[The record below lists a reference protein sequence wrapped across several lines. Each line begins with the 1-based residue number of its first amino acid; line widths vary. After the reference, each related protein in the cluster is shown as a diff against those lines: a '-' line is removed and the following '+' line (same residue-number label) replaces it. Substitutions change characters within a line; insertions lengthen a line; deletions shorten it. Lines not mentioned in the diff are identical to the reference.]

1 MIEGVYRIVDLKNTV
16 FASENNLGSKQ
27 RSPRYQPLPRKSSGV
42 RVSGPDVRTP
52 AKRPAPPP
60 RSEGKEP
67 RGCSS
72 HPSFSGPPGGGRR
85 RRGRAGIPRQLRAEP
100 PSPDTPPHPP
110 AVAPP
115 RRAAHPRSRRL
126 PPAPECGQHRA
137 PARRCAV
144 LTYSAGPPWR
154 RRGPGGAPG
163 AAVSSEE
170 PRWAGGEGFGGGGGG
185 ETSPSG
191 AERSAARSPASSP
204 PPAAAAASPGGS
216 TAPARLPAA
225 RPAHPER
232 RAPGRAFCYYLIFYF

>member
-1 MIEGVYRIVDLKNTV
+1 M
-16 FASENNLGSKQ
+16 
-27 RSPRYQPLPRKSSGV
+27 
-42 RVSGPDVRTP
+42 
-52 AKRPAPPP
+52 RPAPLPP
-60 RSEGKEP
+60 SEGEEP

-72 HPSFSGPPGGGRR
+72 QPSFSGPPGGGRR
-85 RRGRAGIPRQLRAEP
+85 RRGRAGIPRQLRADP
-100 PSPDTPPHPP
+100 PSPDTPPRPP
-110 AVAPP
+110 AAALP
-115 RRAAHPRSRRL
+115 RRAAHPRSHRL
-126 PPAPECGQHRA
+126 SPAPEGGQRRA
-137 PARRCAV
+137 PARRGAV

-170 PRWAGGEGFGGGGGG
+170 ARWAGGEGFGGGGGG

-191 AERSAARSPASSP
+191 AERRAAQRRAARSPASSP
-204 PPAAAAASPGGS
+204 PPAAAASPGGS